1 MHRVG
6 ASWAAL
12 CRAAVRPCVCAAFLS
27 GVSAPVFAQAP
38 NNTSITVSANP
49 VTAAP
54 VIVHWPPVAGTATVQ
69 VFTLTGLAVVNATS
83 ATARWQWDLT
93 NADGQ
98 AVANGTY
105 LLVVT
110 LPDNTRLRRRLQVA
124 R

>member
-1 MHRVG
+1 MRRRAVTAAMACIVLSAV
-6 ASWAAL
+6 AS
-12 CRAAVRPCVCAAFLS
+12 VRLV
-27 GVSAPVFAQAP
+27 AQAP

-54 VIVHWPPVAGTATVQ
+54 VILHWPAVAGTASVQ
-69 VFTLTGLAVVNATS
+69 VFTLTGLAVVSATS
-83 ATARWQWDLT
+83 TTARWQWDLT

-105 LLVVT
+105 LIVVT